1 MILLQGQMI
10 LVQMKILA
18 KYFFAF
24 TLLLLT
30 TASLFS
36 QDNVFKH
43 KFVDDLPFKDGE
55 KLTYVLSYTWGGVN
69 TDVGEGTATLTY
81 NNGEYNALVK
91 GNTYK
96 FYDFFFKVREHFESN
111 FNEKTLR
118 PRTFYRLSQ
127 EGKYRMMND
136 YKFDNETYKIYAQ
149 TKRKEAAVKDTVLQ
163 GTVNTFDLVTL
174 YYMCRNIDFS
184 SVAVGQK
191 QPISFA
197 IDREIY
203 NLYFV
208 YKGEEVKKMKKM
220 GTFKTLKFAVRL
232 VAGEIFT
239 GEDELFVWISND
251 KNKIPLW
258 FESKVLVGTVYGR
271 LKKWENLKYPLESK
285 IK

>member
-1 MILLQGQMI
+1 MNLEIMRILCKH
-10 LVQMKILA
+10 VLA
-18 KYFFAF
+18 FFS
-24 TLLLLT
+24 LLLFAGLP
-30 TASLFS
+30 LYS
-36 QDNVFKH
+36 QSGTYAY
-43 KFVDDLPFKDGE
+43 KFVDELPFKDGE

-81 NNGEYNALVK
+81 NDGEYNALVK
-91 GNTYK
+91 GSTYK

-111 FNEKTLR
+111 FNEKSLR
-118 PRTFYRLSQ
+118 PSSFYRLSQ
-127 EGKYRMMND
+127 EGKYKMMND
-136 YKFDNETYKIYAQ
+136 YKFDNDTYKIYAQ
-149 TKRKEAAVKDTVLQ
+149 TKRKEAPVKDSVLQ
-163 GTVNTFDLVTL
+163 GTANTFDLVTL
-174 YYMCRNIDFS
+174 YYVCRNIDFS
-184 SVAVGQK
+184 TVAVDQK

-208 YKGEEVKKMKKM
+208 YKGEEIKKMKKV
-220 GTFKTLKFAVRL
+220 GTFKTLKFAIRL